1 MSNEDINKVL
11 IMEDSKPDRLRMRML
26 LGTLGVPFKFA
37 WNSIERSMLPIIDEN
52 DPNNHETII
61 EENNPNNHKT
71 IFKLMEKIKPEKLV
85 IDLAWT
91 TNDEKNLSKLCFLNE
106 EEIIK
111 ERKENDSKENDSK
124 ENNSK
129 RHEWISGISFIEKL
143 NEKKDSKDYEFIKKI
158 DNLIIVT
165 QFAQP
170 ITIGL
175 NAYLKSILDKKW
187 DRYDYII
194 VHKWREQHKF
204 LRKIVY

>member
-1 MSNEDINKVL
+1 MSNEDIKVL

-37 WNSIERSMLPIIDEN
+37 WNSTTRSMLPIIDE
-52 DPNNHETII
+52 D
-61 EENNPNNHKT
+61 NPNNHKT

-91 TNDEKNLSKLCFLNE
+91 TNDEKNLSKLCFLDK

-111 ERKENDSKENDSK
+111 ENDSKG
-124 ENNSK
+124 
-129 RHEWISGISFIEKL
+129 HEWISGISFIEKL
-143 NEKKDSKDYEFIKKI
+143 NEKKDSKDYEFIKNI
-158 DNLIIVT
+158 NNLIIVT

-175 NAYLKSILDKKW
+175 NAYLKSILDEKW
-187 DRYDYII
+187 DRHDYII

>member
-1 MSNEDINKVL
+1 MSNEDIKVL

-52 DPNNHETII
+52 NPNNHETII
-61 EENNPNNHKT
+61 DENNPNNHKT

-91 TNDEKNLSKLCFLNE
+91 TNDEKNLSKLCFLDK

-111 ERKENDSKENDSK
+111 ENDSKG
-124 ENNSK
+124 
-129 RHEWISGISFIEKL
+129 HEWISGISFIEKL
-143 NEKKDSKDYEFIKKI
+143 NEKKDSKDYEFIKNI
-158 DNLIIVT
+158 NNLIIVT

-175 NAYLKSILDKKW
+175 NAYLKSILDEKW
-187 DRYDYII
+187 DRHDYII